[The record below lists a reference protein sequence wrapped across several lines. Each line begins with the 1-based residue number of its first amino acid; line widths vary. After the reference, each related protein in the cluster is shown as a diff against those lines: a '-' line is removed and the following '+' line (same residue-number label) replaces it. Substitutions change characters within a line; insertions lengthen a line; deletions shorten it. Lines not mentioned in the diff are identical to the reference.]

1 MADFSPTP
9 EQQAIVAAARDTTDN
24 LIVSAL
30 AGAAKTST
38 LVLIAQA
45 LPKTSMLCLAFNKRI
60 AVEMQ
65 DRLPSTC
72 VAMTLNSLGHRVW
85 SQAIGK
91 RLVVNTRKNYTILTE
106 LVDKL
111 SPNEKEEA
119 YATFADTLRAIEQG
133 KSAGY
138 VPTGKFPTAKRLLD
152 DDEFFASLEEEPTK
166 LQEELLRAATFESI
180 KQGYQGTIDFSDQI
194 LLPTV
199 FPASF
204 PQYPLVLIDEAQD
217 LSELNHATLRKLAK
231 KRLIAVGDECQSIY
245 AFRGA
250 HQASMRLL
258 EEGFNMRKLVLS
270 VSFRCPRAV
279 VEAARW
285 RAPHMQYPEWA
296 KEGTVSSLGSWTI
309 DSLPNVATIICRNNA
324 PIFSMAIA
332 LLRNGRYPEIVGNDL
347 GKNLIKTLKKFGKPS
362 LPQDKVFDMID
373 AWEKD
378 KLKKSR
384 NQGKV
389 EDTASCLR
397 IFAEQG
403 KNLGDAIAYAEHIM
417 SATGPV
423 KMMTGHKSKGLEFH
437 DVFILDKH
445 LVRVDRDEQ
454 ERNLLYVMQT
464 RAKQNLFYIES
475 GGFEAKVK
483 EVEVEA

>member
-1 MADFSPTP
+1 MSAFEPTP
-9 EQQAIVAAARDTTDN
+9 EQQLVVEAARDTSNN

-38 LVLIAQA
+38 LVLIAEA

-65 DRLPSTC
+65 SRLPSTC

-85 SQAIGK
+85 GQALGR
-91 RLVVNTRKNYTILTE
+91 RLVVNTKKNYEILSS
-106 LVDKL
+106 LVEKL
-111 SPNEKEEA
+111 PPNEKEEA

-133 KSAGY
+133 KTAGY
-138 VPTGKFPTAKRLLD
+138 VPTGKFSNAKRLLD
-152 DDEFFASLEEEPTK
+152 DDDFFLALEEEPTR
-166 LQEELLRAATFESI
+166 LQEDLIRAASFESI

-199 FPASF
+199 FAVSF
-204 PQYPLVLIDEAQD
+204 PQYPIVLVDEAQD

-258 EEGFNMRKLVLS
+258 QESFSMRKLILS
-270 VSFRCPRAV
+270 VSFRCPKAV

-296 KEGTVSSLGSWTI
+296 KDGEVRHLPSWTVE
-309 DSLPNVATIICRNNA
+309 DLPNVATIICRNNA
-324 PIFSMAIA
+324 PIFSMAIQ
-332 LLRNGRYPEIVGNDL
+332 LLKNGRYPEIVGNDL
-347 GKNLIKTLKKFGKPS
+347 GKNLIKTLKKFGSPGLS
-362 LPQDKVFDMID
+362 QDKVHDMID
-373 AWEKD
+373 AWEKE
-378 KLKKSR
+378 KKRKSR
-384 NQGKV
+384 NEAKV
-389 EDTASCLR
+389 ADTADCLR
-397 IFAEQG
+397 IFADQG

-417 SATGPV
+417 SAKGPIQ
-423 KMMTGHKSKGLEFH
+423 MLTGHKAKGLEWD
-437 DVFILDKH
+437 DVFVLDKH
-445 LVRVDRDEQ
+445 LVKVDRDEQ
-454 ERNLLYVMQT
+454 EKNLLYVMIT
-464 RAKQNLFYIES
+464 RAKSNLYYVES
-475 GGFEAKVK
+475 EGFE
-483 EVEVEA
+483 EVEREDVATA